1 MKFVILR
8 IQRRKKWNP
17 LDMIPVIVR
26 DQDVR
31 LRSFSAIRRGPT
43 APQHAQPRAAIQNK
57 LRAVRSDQLQ
67 TRRIAAVAPRR
78 RVYRRRR
85 SAHAPETQ
93 FGDGIGHCSECK
105 TPECR
110 LVPRQ
115 HAGNGKLVSWS
126 QRTEGASIDSRS
138 RSVIVPNKHRKG
150 LHRRHRAGRIRRMA
164 AHSHDHGH
172 AGHSHSPGHSHP
184 TLRPSVLGW
193 AMAATLGLVVA
204 EFFGGVLGRSVAL
217 LNDAV
222 HNLSDVPTLGISYL
236 AMRWAERPADS
247 EKTYGYHRAGTLAA
261 FTNAFVLVLLSLW
274 LGYEA
279 FERIRSPVAVVES
292 WMIWTSVAALV
303 VNGGITL
310 ALVRGRGDLNLRSI
324 LVHNFGDALSTF
336 AIIAGAL
343 IIHATGASWID
354 PLLGLAIGLL
364 VLWSSIGI
372 LRESSHILL
381 EGRPLDLRVEDVARA
396 ILTVE
401 GVEEVH
407 DVHLWSLGG
416 GHHALS
422 LHARIP
428 DMHLD
433 ECERLLVSIQ
443 RVAAKEFGV
452 EHTTV
457 QLERAGLPAKSG
469 YVMPERAKK

>member
-1 MKFVILR
+1 MEG
-8 IQRRKKWNP
+8 
-17 LDMIPVIVR
+17 M
-26 DQDVR
+26 
-31 LRSFSAIRRGPT
+31 S
-43 APQHAQPRAAIQNK
+43 
-57 LRAVRSDQLQ
+57 
-67 TRRIAAVAPRR
+67 
-78 RVYRRRR
+78 
-85 SAHAPETQ
+85 
-93 FGDGIGHCSECK
+93 GH
-105 TPECR
+105 T
-110 LVPRQ
+110 
-115 HAGNGKLVSWS
+115 
-126 QRTEGASIDSRS
+126 
-138 RSVIVPNKHRKG
+138 
-150 LHRRHRAGRIRRMA
+150 
-164 AHSHDHGH
+164 HDHEH
-172 AGHSHSPGHSHP
+172 GHSHAGQFHTHNPSGHAHP

-193 AMAATLGLVVA
+193 SMAATLGLVIA
-204 EFFGGVLGRSVAL
+204 EVFGGILGRSVAL

-236 AMRWAERPADS
+236 AIRWAERPADS

-279 FERIRSPVAVVES
+279 VRRFRSPVEVVES
-292 WMIWTSVAALV
+292 WMIWTSVAALA
-303 VNGGITL
+303 VNGGITS

-324 LVHNFGDALSTF
+324 LVHNFGDALSNI
-336 AIIAGAL
+336 AIIVGAV
-343 IIHATGASWID
+343 IIRMTGAHWID

-401 GVEEVH
+401 GVQEVH

-433 ECERLLVSIQ
+433 ECERLLVSIKQ
-443 RVAAKEFGV
+443 VASKEFGV

-469 YVMPERAKK
+469 YVMPEPAKK

>member
-1 MKFVILR
+1 
-8 IQRRKKWNP
+8 
-17 LDMIPVIVR
+17 
-26 DQDVR
+26 
-31 LRSFSAIRRGPT
+31 
-43 APQHAQPRAAIQNK
+43 
-57 LRAVRSDQLQ
+57 
-67 TRRIAAVAPRR
+67 
-78 RVYRRRR
+78 
-85 SAHAPETQ
+85 
-93 FGDGIGHCSECK
+93 
-105 TPECR
+105 
-110 LVPRQ
+110 
-115 HAGNGKLVSWS
+115 
-126 QRTEGASIDSRS
+126 
-138 RSVIVPNKHRKG
+138 
-150 LHRRHRAGRIRRMA
+150 MA
-164 AHSHDHGH
+164 AHSHDHSP
-172 AGHSHSPGHSHP
+172 AGHSHSPGHPHTGHSHP
-184 TLRPSVLGW
+184 TLHPSVLGW
-193 AMAATLGLVVA
+193 AIAATLGLVIA
-204 EFFGGVLGRSVAL
+204 EVFGGILGRSVAL

-222 HNLSDVPTLGISYL
+222 HNLSDVPALGISYL
-236 AMRWAERPADS
+236 AMRWAQRPADS

-279 FERIRSPVAVVES
+279 FQRFRAPVAVVES
-292 WMIWTSVAALV
+292 WMMWTSVAALA

-324 LVHNFGDALSTF
+324 LVHNFGDALSNI

-343 IIHATGASWID
+343 IIHATGDSWID

-401 GVEEVH
+401 GVQEVH

-433 ECERLLVSIQ
+433 GCERLLVSIQ

-457 QLERAGLPAKSG
+457 QLERAGLPSKSG
-469 YVMPERAKK
+469 YVMPEPAKK